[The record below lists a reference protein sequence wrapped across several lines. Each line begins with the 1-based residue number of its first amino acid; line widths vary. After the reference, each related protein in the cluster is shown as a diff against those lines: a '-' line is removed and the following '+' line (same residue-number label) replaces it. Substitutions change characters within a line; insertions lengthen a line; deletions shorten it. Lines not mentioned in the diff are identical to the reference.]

1 MKSSLS
7 RTLST
12 SSMLS
17 LSSTEWS
24 GDETGLNTA
33 FFETSDSD
41 SVKIK
46 TSDSDTDSLEPPK
59 KKARKKSPPKQTA
72 FSSSE
77 SDSSSD
83 EDILGQ
89 LKNKTSTPMKKHSV
103 DESKVKKGLQNFSRD
118 FPVENAEPSA
128 KDPTSSKNG
137 NSPAKKMKI
146 EETVKTEPRSSSE
159 SQMKKIKKLRK
170 KMFQKNRKLKVLEE
184 SSDHLQDRVRRRDD
198 EIKRRDEKI
207 KELSEKNLDLIG
219 KLEKKSKTPNAQ
231 MCTICFDSVSI
242 TIFGY

>member
-59 KKARKKSPPKQTA
+59 KKARKKSPPKQNA

-83 EDILGQ
+83 EDILDQ

-103 DESKVKKGLQNFSRD
+103 DESNVKEGLQNFSRD
-118 FPVENAEPSA
+118 FAVENAEPSA

-137 NSPAKKMKI
+137 KSP
-146 EETVKTEPRSSSE
+146 E
-159 SQMKKIKKLRK
+159 MKKIKKLRE
-170 KMFQKNRKLKVLEE
+170 KMFRKNRKLKVLEE
-184 SSDHLQDRVRRRDD
+184 SSDHLQDRLRRRDD

-207 KELSEKNLDLIG
+207 KELSEKNLDLIE

-242 TIFGY
+242 TNYQLLSIGLIVNYDYEYS